1 LTIPSSGSQQARK
14 QSKAAMKILLINSTP
29 MIRQELSLLL
39 KDQPDIQSIEE
50 AEDNDTGL
58 RMVEKLSPEV
68 VVLDFQNSFQDSAE
82 TVKRMLALKPS
93 LKIIAL
99 SMYSDRRY
107 LDACLQAGVC
117 GYLLKDCAYE
127 ELLDAVRSVASDRQ
141 YLSRSIRLRY
151 V

>member
-1 LTIPSSGSQQARK
+1 MHDRK
-14 QSKAAMKILLINSTP
+14 VNATMKVLLIIG
-29 MIRQELSLLL
+29 MQMVREKLRQLLEH
-39 KDQPDIQSIEE
+39 QPEVEIVEE
-50 AEDNDTGL
+50 AGDASIGLQAIEDFDPDVAVIDIETPL
-58 RMVEKLSPEV
+58 RFGIEAVR
-68 VVLDFQNSFQDSAE
+68 
-82 TVKRMLALKPS
+82 RMLLQKPT

-107 LDACLQAGVC
+107 LDACLQAGAC

-127 ELLDAVRSVASDRQ
+127 ELMDAVRSVTSDRQ